1 MAAFSYQALDGK
13 GKTVKGV
20 IEGDNERQVRAQLRQ
35 RNLRPLEVKSS
46 IGGVKPTS
54 LVAATENKKSAFS
67 FSLSSFRNTNG
78 IKLNTKD
85 TSLVTRQLASL
96 VQSGLPLD
104 EVLQACANQSRKP
117 HIKAMILQVRSRV
130 LEGLSLTQAM
140 SEHPRTFNDLYRAM
154 VKAGEGAGFLGPVLE
169 QLAEYTEKSQETSQK
184 VKGAMTYPLILF
196 VVSIGVVTALMAFVV
211 PKLVGLFENQ
221 KAELPFST
229 KLLIGM
235 SNFILNYG
243 LVSLGVIALLV
254 VGIQHFL
261 KNPKNQLKWHKAL
274 LNIPLFGELNR
285 TAEAARY
292 ASTLGLLVKSGVPVL
307 DALRIAGQVLSNR
320 HIQAAAKNVVISVK
334 EGMGVAKAMDQV
346 EEFPPLLVQM
356 VASGEMNGQLS
367 EQLLHAASNQQRELQ
382 FTLATM
388 MSLLEPITIL
398 FMASM
403 VGFIVMAILKPM
415 FQLNQMVGH

>member
-1 MAAFSYQALDGK
+1 MAAFSYQALDAK
-13 GKTVKGV
+13 GKTVKGI
-20 IEGDNERQVRAQLRQ
+20 IEGDNERQVRSQLRQ
-35 RNLRPLEVKSS
+35 RGLRPLEVKSS
-46 IGGVKPTS
+46 VKRAVAGKAKGHENSGG
-54 LVAATENKKSAFS
+54 LAGLING
-67 FSLSSFRNTNG
+67 FRQTNG
-78 IKLNTKD
+78 IKLNIKD

-96 VQSGLPLD
+96 IQSGLPLD

-117 HIKAMILQVRSRV
+117 QIKAMILQVRSRV

-140 SEHPRTFNDLYRAM
+140 AEHPRTFDELYRAM
-154 VKAGEGAGFLGPVLE
+154 VNAGEGAGFLGPVLE
-169 QLAEYTEKSQETSQK
+169 QLAEYTENSQETTQK

-196 VVSIGVVTALMAFVV
+196 MVSLGVVTALMAFVV

-229 KLLIGM
+229 KLLIFM
-235 SNFILNYG
+235 SDFILSYG
-243 LVSLGVIALLV
+243 LLSVGVIA
-254 VGIQHFL
+254 GIVIAIQQYI
-261 KNPKNQLKWHKAL
+261 KKPKNELKWHKML
-274 LNIPLFGELNR
+274 LKIPLFGELNR

-292 ASTLGLLVKSGVPVL
+292 SSTLGLLVKSGVPVL
-307 DALRIAGQVLSNR
+307 EALNIAAQVLTNR
-320 HIQAAAKNVVISVK
+320 HIQAAGKEVAISVK

-346 EEFPPLLVQM
+346 DEFPPLLVQM
-356 VASGEMNGQLS
+356 VASGETNGQLS

-398 FMASM
+398 FMAGM

-415 FQLNQMVGH
+415 FQLNQMV

>member
-1 MAAFSYQALDGK
+1 MAAFSYQALDAK
-13 GKTVKGV
+13 GKTVKGI
-20 IEGDNERQVRAQLRQ
+20 IEGDNERQVRSQLRQ
-35 RNLRPLEVKSS
+35 RGLRPLEVKSS
-46 IGGVKPTS
+46 VKRAVAGKAKGHESSGG
-54 LVAATENKKSAFS
+54 LAGLLN
-67 FSLSSFRNTNG
+67 SFRQTNG
-78 IKLNTKD
+78 IKLNIKD

-96 VQSGLPLD
+96 IQSGLPLD

-117 HIKAMILQVRSRV
+117 QIKAMILQVRSRV

-140 SEHPRTFNDLYRAM
+140 AEHPRTFDELYRAM
-154 VKAGEGAGFLGPVLE
+154 VNAGEGAGFLGPVLE
-169 QLAEYTEKSQETSQK
+169 QLAEYTENSQETTQK

-196 VVSIGVVTALMAFVV
+196 MVSLGVVTALMAFVV

-229 KLLIGM
+229 KLLIFM
-235 SNFILNYG
+235 SDFILSYG
-243 LVSLGVIALLV
+243 LLSVGIITGLVIALQQY
-254 VGIQHFL
+254 I
-261 KNPKNQLKWHKAL
+261 KKPKNELKWHKML

-292 ASTLGLLVKSGVPVL
+292 SSTLGLLVKSGVPVL
-307 DALRIAGQVLSNR
+307 EALNIAAQVLTNR
-320 HIQAAAKNVVISVK
+320 HIQAAGKEVAISVK

-346 EEFPPLLVQM
+346 DEFPPLLVQM
-356 VASGEMNGQLS
+356 VASGETNGQLS

-398 FMASM
+398 FMAGM

-415 FQLNQMVGH
+415 FQLNQMV

>member
-1 MAAFSYQALDGK
+1 MAAFSYQALDAK

-20 IEGDNERQVRAQLRQ
+20 IEGDNERQVRTQLRQ
-35 RNLRPLEVKSS
+35 RGLRPLEVKSS
-46 IGGVKPTS
+46 VKRAVASKAKGGQS
-54 LVAATENKKSAFS
+54 SGGLAGL
-67 FSLSSFRNTNG
+67 LSGFGQSNG
-78 IKLNTKD
+78 IKLSVKD

-117 HIKAMILQVRSRV
+117 QIKAMILQVRSRV

-140 SEHPRTFNDLYRAM
+140 AEHPRTFNDLYRAM
-154 VKAGEGAGFLGPVLE
+154 VKAGESAGFLGPVLE
-169 QLAEYTEKSQETSQK
+169 QLAEYTESSQETSQK

-229 KLLIGM
+229 KLLIFM
-235 SNFILNYG
+235 SDFILNYG
-243 LVSLGVIALLV
+243 LITIGVIAAIV
-254 VGIQHFL
+254 VGVQQYL
-261 KNPKNQLKWHKAL
+261 KNPKNQLKWHKML

-292 ASTLGLLVKSGVPVL
+292 SSTLGLLVKSGVPVL
-307 DALRIAGQVLSNR
+307 EALRIAAQVLTNR
-320 HIQAAAKNVVISVK
+320 HIQAAGKEVAISVK

-346 EEFPPLLVQM
+346 DEFPPLLVQM
-356 VASGEMNGQLS
+356 VASGETNGQLS
-367 EQLLHAASNQQRELQ
+367 EQLLYAASNQQRELQ

-388 MSLLEPITIL
+388 MSLLEPMTIL
-398 FMASM
+398 FMAGM

-415 FQLNQMVGH
+415 FQLNQMV